1 LLLEAR
7 VTPPVATHIWLNG
20 RLLPSDAAHLSAYD
34 RGFQLGDG
42 VFEAL
47 RARRGVP
54 IELQGHIARLHAGM
68 AVLAMELPFGDEAVA
83 AGISELLAAEG
94 WDGVEPLAARV
105 EPAESWAGPSRGPGE
120 PGGVAYAATGA
131 VTDAGAGGTD
141 PAATTPPGTPIPA
154 PGDAVIRIT
163 VSRGFD
169 PTRGVTRHAGGI
181 PTVAIQAW
189 PFAPPSAR
197 VLSEGKRFVTSL
209 IRRDAESPMAGI
221 KTISR
226 ADLVYA
232 HLEAERA
239 GADDA
244 IFLTTDGRVTEATTS
259 NLLVI
264 RGDECATPRL
274 GTGLLAG
281 TTRAWLV
288 EHGDAVGLRMVQR
301 DIPLAEAFA
310 ADELAVCASIG
321 GVTPMTMLDGRAIGD
336 GRPGPRTIVLRRAR
350 ESWIDRISIEGAR
363 ARLAAAH
370 ATPR

>member
-1 LLLEAR
+1 
-7 VTPPVATHIWLNG
+7 VTPPIATHVWLNG
-20 RLLPSDAAHLSAYD
+20 RLVPSDVAHLSAYD

-54 IELQGHIARLHAGM
+54 IELEGHIARLHAGM
-68 AVLAMELPFGDEAVA
+68 AVLAMDLPFGDEAIA
-83 AGISELLAAEG
+83 AGISELLGAEG
-94 WDGVEPLAARV
+94 WDGVEPLTTSA
-105 EPAESWAGPSRGPGE
+105 E
-120 PGGVAYAATGA
+120 PGAIEPGATLA
-131 VTDAGAGGTD
+131 
-141 PAATTPPGTPIPA
+141 PGTPI

-169 PTRGVTRHAGGI
+169 PTRGVTPHAGGTT
-181 PTVAIQAW
+181 TVAIQAW
-189 PFAPPSAR
+189 PFSPPTAR
-197 VLSEGKRFVTSL
+197 TLNEGRRFVTSAV
-209 IRRDAESPMAGI
+209 RRDADSPIAGI
-221 KTISR
+221 KTTSR
-226 ADLVYA
+226 AELVYA

-239 GADDA
+239 GAHDA
-244 IFLTTDGRVTEATTS
+244 IFLTTDGRITEATTS
-259 NLLVI
+259 NVLVI

-288 EHGDAVGLRMVQR
+288 EHGEAVGLRMVQR

-321 GVTPMTMLDGRAIGD
+321 GVVPVTVLDGRAIGD
-336 GRPGPRTIVLRRAR
+336 GRPGPRTIALRRAR
-350 ESWIDRISIEGAR
+350 ESWIDRISIERAR
-363 ARLAAAH
+363 ARLAAAG